1 MAVAY
6 RNKRPA
12 YYRSLRVD
20 GKATKQYIAS
30 GMAAELVADVDQ
42 TSKEQRQQHRDAEKQ
57 SQHWLKEAD
66 GSIFTLERESE
77 LLNHAAFY
85 AAGFHQHK
93 REWRLK
99 RVQETEV

>member
-1 MAVAY
+1 MSLEFRNSIPVYY
-6 RNKRPA
+6 RNVR
-12 YYRSLRVD
+12 RS
-20 GKATKQYIAS
+20 GKPCKEYVAS

-42 TSKEQRQQHRDAEKQ
+42 TSKEQRQQYRDAERQ
-57 SQHWLKEAD
+57 SRQRLKEAD
-66 GSIFTLERESE
+66 DSIFTLERKSE

-85 AAGFHQHK
+85 AAGYHQRK